1 MDNGNDFTSILGNSV
16 IIKVIQEFIA
26 DPDEPYSISYMHELT
41 DSSKP
46 AVREAFDLLL
56 KSKMIEQVN
65 KNNKRPLFKIDKKS
79 NRFIALTLLSYAI
92 LDDINKSDIMNEAI
106 KEYIVDNTKD
116 WKRDD
121 ETRKNSLNLLNN
133 GIIHIKE
140 SLIDENSNK
149 I

>member
-1 MDNGNDFTSILGNSV
+1 
-16 IIKVIQEFIA
+16 
-26 DPDEPYSISYMHELT
+26 
-41 DSSKP
+41 
-46 AVREAFDLLL
+46 
-56 KSKMIEQVN
+56 MIEQVN